1 MKSLHTHKWLKW
13 ILIGV
18 FVIVAIWFSTTQLNI
33 NANEIRDW
41 IIGFGIFAPI
51 IYMLLYTVR
60 PLIFFPASVL
70 SITGGLAFGPLFG
83 TIYTVLGAT
92 AGALLSF
99 IVARKLGK
107 NIANKE
113 WKGKGKAIQSQL
125 EKNGFFYVLLF
136 RFIPLFNFD
145 LISYTAGISKVRF
158 RDFFLGT
165 LIGIIPGT
173 FAYNFLGSSLV
184 TGDPKII
191 LLAVGVFAA
200 LTLIPMWVRNRWMKK
215 QKEKEGVLDDETI

>member
-1 MKSLHTHKWLKW
+1 MKTLFNYKWLKW
-13 ILIGV
+13 LLISV
-18 FVIVAIWFSTTQLNI
+18 FVVFAMWFSTTQLNLD
-33 NANEIRDW
+33 AKEIRDW

-51 IYMLLYTVR
+51 IYMLFYTVR
-60 PLIFFPASVL
+60 PLIFFPASIL

-92 AGALLSF
+92 AGALVSF
-99 IVARKLGK
+99 IIARKLGK
-107 NIANKE
+107 NVANKE
-113 WKGKGKAIQSQL
+113 WKGRGKAIQSQL

-145 LISYTAGISKVRF
+145 LISYTAGVSKVRF
-158 RDFFLGT
+158 RDFFIGT

-184 TGDPKII
+184 SGDPKII
-191 LLAVGVFAA
+191 LFAIIVFAI
-200 LTLIPMWVRNRWMKK
+200 LTVIPMWVRKK
-215 QKEKEGVLDDETI
+215 WLNKKEGVLKDETV